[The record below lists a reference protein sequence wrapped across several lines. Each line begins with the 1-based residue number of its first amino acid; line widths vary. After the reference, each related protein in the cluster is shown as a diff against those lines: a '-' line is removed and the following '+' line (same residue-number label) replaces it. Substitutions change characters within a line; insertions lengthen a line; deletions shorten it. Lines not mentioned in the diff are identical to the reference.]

1 MKIPFSPPF
10 VDDDVLKEVADTLRS
25 GWITTGPKVKALEQ
39 EINKLTGCQQ
49 TLCVNSWTSGA
60 ILTLKWLGV
69 KAGDEVIVPA
79 YTYAATALS
88 VIHCGATP
96 ILVDVLPDFNID
108 PAAVAKAITAK
119 TKAIIAV
126 DIAGLMCD
134 YDRLKEI
141 VSAPEALAQFNAESD
156 VQQKMGRVM
165 VIADAAHS
173 IGAKYKH
180 LNSGVCADV
189 NIFSM
194 HAVKNI
200 TTAEGGAISLHL
212 PASFNAQEVYEL
224 MRLWSLN
231 GQTKDAFSKSNGSG
245 WRYDILFDGLKV
257 NMPDICAAIGLAQIK
272 KYNHNLIVE
281 RKRIAQ
287 QYEAYFTSRS
297 WAQLPILKDEHRET
311 CYHLY
316 ALRIVGI
323 TEIERDEMIAHIVKL
338 GVAVNVHF
346 LPLPML
352 TTFKNKGFDIK
363 DFPVSY
369 DNYAREISLP
379 IYPQLTTEQVNF
391 ICSAVEDSYHTVKA
405 SEKIA

>member
-1 MKIPFSPPF
+1 MIIPFSPPY
-10 VDDDVLKEVADTLRS
+10 VDDDVLKEVEDTLRS
-25 GWITTGPKVKALEQ
+25 GWITTGPKVRALEH

-60 ILTLKWLGV
+60 ILTLKWLGI

-96 ILVDVLPDFNID
+96 VIVDVLDDFTID
-108 PAAVAKAITAK
+108 PAAVAKVITSK
-119 TKAIIAV
+119 TKAIISV
-126 DIAGLMCD
+126 DIAGLMCH
-134 YDRLKEI
+134 YDELRKLI
-141 VSAPEALAQFNAESD
+141 VLPSILSLFVPESD
-156 VQQKMGRVM
+156 VQQKMGRIM
-165 VIADAAHS
+165 IIADAAHS
-173 IGAKYKH
+173 IGAKYKGR
-180 LNSGVCADV
+180 NSGVCADV

-212 PASFNAQEVYEL
+212 PISFDNREVYEL

-231 GQTKDAFSKSNGSG
+231 GQTKDAFSKSTGSG
-245 WRYDILFDGLKV
+245 WRYDILFDGIKV
-257 NMPDICAAIGLAQIK
+257 NMPDICAAIGLAQIR
-272 KYNHNLIVE
+272 KYNKQLLKD
-281 RKRIAQ
+281 RQRIAV
-287 QYEAYFTSRS
+287 QYQDFFESKS
-297 WAQLPILKDEHRET
+297 WAQIPILQDEYRES
-311 CYHLY
+311 CYHIY
-316 ALRIVGI
+316 TLRIKEI
-323 TEIERDEMIAHIVKL
+323 NENERDRMIERIAAKRV
-338 GVAVNVHF
+338 GVNVHF

-352 TTFKNKGFDIK
+352 TTFINKGFDIT

-379 IYPQLTTEQVNF
+379 IYPQLTKEQINF
-391 ICSAVEDSYHTVKA
+391 ICTTVEDAYHIVKA